1 METTE
6 LIEAI
11 GRGEDSAHQF
21 KEDFKNS
28 ASLAAEMVALCN
40 SGGGHIFIGVT
51 DTGEVSGL
59 TPADVGRLNQL
70 ISNTASQGMTPA
82 INPRTDNVTHPD
94 GLVMV
99 VTIPPGITKP
109 YMDKDGVIWVKSG
122 ADKRRAT
129 SREEIQRML
138 QESGLVH
145 GDEIPANGLG
155 IADLDMEYFR
165 AFFDREYDEPLDK
178 QQHSLPV
185 LLKNMNLADEHGTL
199 NVAGA
204 LIFASRPQF
213 RLPVFMVKAVCYPG
227 TEIAEDAYL
236 DSQDIVGK
244 LADVFQKTLAFI
256 LGNLRHPQHTGNVNS
271 EGEPEIPRIAI
282 EEILANALI
291 HRDYFVPAPVRVF
304 VFAHRLEIVSPGH
317 LPNNLTVENIK
328 NGNSNIRNPI
338 LASFAAK
345 LLPYRGLGNGVRRV
359 LKLHPHV
366 DFLEDRSGNDFKV
379 VLWRPDA
386 EKKAG

>member
-1 METTE
+1 METSE

-11 GRGEDSAHQF
+11 GRGEDSANQF
-21 KEDFKNS
+21 KEDFTNGT
-28 ASLAAEMVALCN
+28 SLAAEMVAFSNCI
-40 SGGGHIFIGVT
+40 GGRIFIGVSNPGQV
-51 DTGEVSGL
+51 TGLS
-59 TPADVGRLNQL
+59 ASDVARLNQL
-70 ISNTASQGMTPA
+70 ISNTASQGMTPP
-82 INPRTDNVTHPD
+82 INPRTENVTHPD
-94 GLVMV
+94 GLIIV

-138 QESGLVH
+138 QESGLIH

-155 IADLDMEYFR
+155 IADLDMDYFR
-165 AFFDREYDEPLDK
+165 TFFDREYDEPLDK
-178 QQHSLPV
+178 QEHSLQV
-185 LLKNMNLADEHGTL
+185 LLQNMNLADKHGTL

-204 LIFASRPQF
+204 LIFSIRPQF

-227 TEIAEDAYL
+227 TEVADAYL

-256 LGNLRHPQHTGNVNS
+256 LGNLRHIQGSGSVNS
-271 EGEPEIPRIAI
+271 EGEPEIARVAI
-282 EEILANALI
+282 EEIVANALI

-304 VFAHRLEIVSPGH
+304 VFSNRVEIVSPGH

-366 DFLEDRSGNDFKV
+366 DFLDDRAGNDFKV
-379 VLWRPDA
+379 TLWRD
-386 EKKAG
+386 EQ

>member
-11 GRGEDSAHQF
+11 GRGEDSANQF
-21 KEDFKNS
+21 KEDFTND
-28 ASLAAEMVALCN
+28 LGVAAEMVAFSN
-40 SGGGHIFIGVT
+40 SGGGRLYIGVS
-51 DTGEVSGL
+51 DDGRVTGLS
-59 TPADVGRLNQL
+59 ASDVTRLNGL
-70 ISNTASQGMTPA
+70 ISNAASEGMKPP
-82 INPRTDNVTHPD
+82 INPRTENVNHPD

-99 VTIPPGITKP
+99 VTISPGITKP
-109 YMDKDGVIWVKSG
+109 YMDKNGVIWVKSG

-129 SREEIQRML
+129 SREEIQRMF

-145 GDEIPANGLG
+145 GDEIPATGLG
-155 IADLDMEYFR
+155 IGDLDMDYFR
-165 AFFDREYDEPLDK
+165 AFFDREYDEPLEK
-178 QQHSLPV
+178 QDLPLAV
-185 LLKNMNLADEHGTL
+185 LMENMNLADKHGTL

-204 LIFASRPQF
+204 LIFANRPQF

-227 TEIAEDAYL
+227 TEIADHGYL

-244 LADVFQKTLAFI
+244 LADVFQKTVAFI
-256 LGNLRHPQHTGNVNS
+256 LGNLRYPQGNGNINS
-271 EGEPEIPRIAI
+271 EGEPEIARIAI
-282 EEILANALI
+282 EEIIANALI
-291 HRDYFVPAPVRVF
+291 HRDYFIPAPVRVF
-304 VFAHRLEIVSPGH
+304 VFANRVEIVSPGH

-366 DFLEDRSGNDFKV
+366 DFLDNHAGNDFKV
-379 VLWRPDA
+379 VLWR
-386 EKKAG
+386 AGG

>member
-1 METTE
+1 METSE

-11 GRGEDSAHQF
+11 GRGEDSANQF
-21 KEDFKNS
+21 KEDFTNGT
-28 ASLAAEMVALCN
+28 SLAAEMVAFCN
-40 SGGGHIFIGVT
+40 SGGGRIFIGVS
-51 DTGEVSGL
+51 DPGQVTGLSA
-59 TPADVGRLNQL
+59 ADVARLNQL
-70 ISNTASQGMTPA
+70 ISNSASQGMTPP

-94 GLVMV
+94 GLVIV

-155 IADLDMEYFR
+155 ISDLDMDYFR
-165 AFFDREYDEPLDK
+165 TFFDREYDEPLDK
-178 QQHSLPV
+178 QEHSLQV
-185 LLKNMNLADEHGTL
+185 LLNNMNLADKHGTL

-204 LIFASRPQF
+204 LVFSIRPQF
-213 RLPVFMVKAVCYPG
+213 RLPVFTVKAVCYPG
-227 TEIAEDAYL
+227 TEVADVYL

-244 LADVFQKTLAFI
+244 LADIFQKTLAFI
-256 LGNLRHPQHTGNVNS
+256 LGNLRHIQGSGSVNS
-271 EGEPEIPRIAI
+271 EGEPEIARIAV
-282 EEILANALI
+282 EEIVANALI

-304 VFAHRLEIVSPGH
+304 VFSNRVEIVSPGH

-366 DFLEDRSGNDFKV
+366 DFLDDRAGNDFKV
-379 VLWRPDA
+379 TLWRD
-386 EKKAG
+386 EL

>member
-11 GRGEDSAHQF
+11 GRGEDSANQF
-21 KEDFKNS
+21 KEDFTNREK
-28 ASLAAEMVALCN
+28 LTAEMVAFSN
-40 SGGGHIFIGVT
+40 SGGGRIYIGVSN
-51 DTGEVSGL
+51 DGQVTGLSA
-59 TPADVGRLNQL
+59 ADIPRLNGL
-70 ISNTASQGMTPA
+70 ISNAASEGMKPP
-82 INPRTDNVTHPD
+82 INPRTENVSHPA

-155 IADLDMEYFR
+155 IADIDMDYFR
-165 AFFDREYDEPLDK
+165 TFFEREYDEPLDK
-178 QQHSLPV
+178 QEHSLPV

-204 LIFASRPQF
+204 LTFANRPQF

-227 TEIAEDAYL
+227 TEIADDGYL

-256 LGNLRHPQHTGNVNS
+256 LGNLRHPQGNGNVNS
-271 EGEPEIPRIAI
+271 EGEPEIARVAV
-282 EEILANALI
+282 EEIVANALI
-291 HRDYFVPAPVRVF
+291 HRDYFVPANVRVF
-304 VFAHRLEIVSPGH
+304 VFANRVEVISPGH

-366 DFLEDRSGNDFKV
+366 DFSDDRAGNNFKV
-379 VLWRPDA
+379 VLWRA
-386 EKKAG
+386 RE

>member
-6 LIEAI
+6 LIEAL
-11 GRGEDSAHQF
+11 GRGEDTANQF
-21 KEDFKNS
+21 KEDFNNPT
-28 ASLAAEMVALCN
+28 SLAAEMVALCN
-40 SGGGHIFIGVT
+40 SGGGRIYIGVS
-51 DTGEVSGL
+51 DAGKVTGLSA
-59 TPADVGRLNQL
+59 PDVARLNQL
-70 ISNTASQGMTPA
+70 ISNTASQGMTPP
-82 INPRTDNVTHPD
+82 INPRTKNVTHPD
-94 GLVMV
+94 GLVIV

-109 YMDKDGVIWVKSG
+109 YMDKDGVIWVKNG

-145 GDEIPANGLG
+145 GDEIQANGLG

-165 AFFDREYDEPLDK
+165 AFFDREYEEPLDK
-178 QQHSLPV
+178 QEHPLPV
-185 LLKNMNLADEHGTL
+185 LLENMNLVDKHGTL

-204 LIFASRPQF
+204 LIFATRPQF
-213 RLPVFMVKAVCYPG
+213 RLPVFMVKAVCYPSSDVG
-227 TEIAEDAYL
+227 DAYL

-244 LADVFQKTLAFI
+244 LADVFQKTIAFI
-256 LGNLRHPQHTGNVNS
+256 LGNLRHSQGNGNINS
-271 EGEPEIPRIAI
+271 EGEPEIARVAV
-282 EEILANALI
+282 EEIVANALI

-304 VFAHRLEIVSPGH
+304 VFSDRVEVVSPGH

-366 DFLEDRSGNDFKV
+366 DFLDDRDGNDFKV
-379 VLWRPDA
+379 VLWR
-386 EKKAG
+386 KTK

>member
-1 METTE
+1 METSE

-11 GRGEDSAHQF
+11 GRGEDSANQF
-21 KEDFKNS
+21 KEDFTNGT
-28 ASLAAEMVALCN
+28 SLAAEMVAFSNCI
-40 SGGGHIFIGVT
+40 GGRIFIGVSNPGQV
-51 DTGEVSGL
+51 TGLS
-59 TPADVGRLNQL
+59 ASDVARLNQL
-70 ISNTASQGMTPA
+70 ISNTASQGMTPP
-82 INPRTDNVTHPD
+82 INPRTENVTHPD
-94 GLVMV
+94 GLIIV

-138 QESGLVH
+138 QESGLIH

-155 IADLDMEYFR
+155 IADLDMDYFR
-165 AFFDREYDEPLDK
+165 TFFDREYDEPLDK
-178 QQHSLPV
+178 QEHSLQV
-185 LLKNMNLADEHGTL
+185 LLQNMNLADKHGTL

-204 LIFASRPQF
+204 LVFSIRPQF

-227 TEIAEDAYL
+227 TEVADTYL

-244 LADVFQKTLAFI
+244 LADIFQKTLAFI
-256 LGNLRHPQHTGNVNS
+256 LGNLRHIQGSGSINS
-271 EGEPEIPRIAI
+271 EGEPEIARIAV
-282 EEILANALI
+282 EEIVANALI
-291 HRDYFVPAPVRVF
+291 HRDYFVPAPVRIF
-304 VFAHRLEIVSPGH
+304 VFSNRVEIVSPGH

-366 DFLEDRSGNDFKV
+366 DFLDDRAGNDFKV
-379 VLWRPDA
+379 TLWRDRP
-386 EKKAG
+386 

>member
-1 METTE
+1 MEATE

-11 GRGEDSAHQF
+11 GRGEDSANQF
-21 KEDFKNS
+21 KEDFNNPV
-28 ASLAAEMVALCN
+28 SLAAEMVALCN
-40 SGGGHIFIGVT
+40 SGGGRIFIGVS
-51 DTGEVSGL
+51 DAGQVTGLS
-59 TPADVGRLNQL
+59 PADVARLNQL
-70 ISNTASQGMTPA
+70 ISNSASQGMTPP
-82 INPRTDNVTHPD
+82 INPRTENISHPD

-99 VTIPPGITKP
+99 VAIPPGVTKP

-155 IADLDMEYFR
+155 IADIDMDYFR

-178 QQHSLPV
+178 QEHPLPV
-185 LLKNMNLADEHGTL
+185 LLENMNLVGKHGTL

-213 RLPVFMVKAVCYPG
+213 RLPVFMVKAVCYPSTDVG
-227 TEIAEDAYL
+227 DAYL

-244 LADVFQKTLAFI
+244 LADVFQKTIAFI
-256 LGNLRHPQHTGNVNS
+256 LGNLRHPQGDGNINS
-271 EGEPEIPRIAI
+271 EGEPEIARVAV
-282 EEILANALI
+282 EEIVANALI

-304 VFAHRLEIVSPGH
+304 VFSDRVEIVSPGH

-366 DFLEDRSGNDFKV
+366 DFLDDRDGNDFKV
-379 VLWRPDA
+379 VLWRKT
-386 EKKAG
+386 E

>member
-11 GRGEDSAHQF
+11 GRGEDSANQF
-21 KEDFKNS
+21 KVNIHNRT
-28 ASLAAEMVALCN
+28 SLAEEIVAFSN
-40 SGGGHIFIGVT
+40 SGGGKLYIGVN
-51 DTGEVSGL
+51 DASQVIGL
-59 TPADVGRLNQL
+59 TPEDVVRLNDM
-70 ISNTASQGMTPA
+70 ISDVASQWIKPP
-82 INPRTDNVTHPD
+82 INPRTENVMHPD
-94 GLVMV
+94 GLVIV
-99 VTIPPGITKP
+99 VSVLPGIAKP
-109 YMDKDGVIWVKSG
+109 YMDKDGRIFVKSG
-122 ADKRRAT
+122 ADKRQAT
-129 SREEIQRML
+129 SREEMQRMF

-155 IADLDMEYFR
+155 IADIDMDYFR
-165 AFFDREYDEPLDK
+165 AFFDREYGEPFDK
-178 QQHSLPV
+178 QEHSLPV
-185 LLKNMNLADEHGTL
+185 LLENMNLADKHGIL

-213 RLPVFMVKAVCYPG
+213 RLPIFMVKAVCYPG
-227 TEIAEDAYL
+227 TEVAEDGYL

-256 LGNLRHPQHTGNVNS
+256 LGNLRHPQGNGNVNS
-271 EGEPEIPRIAI
+271 EGEPEIARVAI
-282 EEILANALI
+282 EEIVANALI
-291 HRDYFVPAPVRVF
+291 HRDYFVPASVRVF
-304 VFAHRLEIVSPGH
+304 VFANRVEIISPGH

-366 DFLEDRSGNDFKV
+366 DFTDDRSGNDFKV
-379 VLWRPDA
+379 VLWRA
-386 EKKAG
+386 AG